1 MHFRT
6 FVRNFW
12 KLYKRNVAAVV
23 GLGVFA
29 AIVLLAIL
37 APYIAPYPPLRTRTG
52 PSYLPPELL
61 HLMGT
66 DDLGRDILSGVLQGA
81 RTSLMVGFLAVA
93 TSASI
98 GLMIGILSGF
108 YGGKID
114 LILSRVMEL
123 FMVIPRF
130 MLGIVLVAIFGATI
144 WNVVAVIGF
153 LMWPEVARV
162 VRSEYLTMKEWLF
175 TEAARADGASN
186 WTLMFSEILP
196 NVVSAIVIITTLQI
210 GNAILLEAGLSF
222 IGAGDPNVPS
232 WGMMLENAQA
242 IFQRA
247 WWTMVFPGL
256 FLSATVLSFNLMG
269 DGLNDALNPR
279 LKISMS

>member
-1 MHFRT
+1 
-6 FVRNFW
+6 
-12 KLYKRNVAAVV
+12 
-23 GLGVFA
+23 
-29 AIVLLAIL
+29 
-37 APYIAPYPPLRTRTG
+37 
-52 PSYLPPELL
+52 
-61 HLMGT
+61 MGT